1 MKGTLKIFILTFMFV
16 LAGTFSLFL
25 FSSNSLTGNIIE
37 NGGAEN
43 VENLEE
49 IIPPIILGT
58 EAMKDIE
65 RYVREMGMGNFSNSY
80 FEDSLIEAQIY
91 FDGEEYEKVLEIQD
105 DLKERIDLFYSVQD
119 NLILLKISIE
129 KYFEQGVDMED
140 ATRKLKIA
148 NNSFMEERYEEAEIL
163 IEDLKLII
171 EESRSEAT
179 VLSIVSS
186 SVKNFFVKNWYYIL
200 GALIVLFLIIRSVV
214 LINFRVR
221 LIKRIKKMRAEE
233 KALNRLLIRAQK
245 DRFKKGSISGLT
257 YNIRIRKY
265 KERVQEIKEVLPVL
279 EAKSKKKL
287 KKKKE
292 KLVKKKSS
300 KKSIK

>member
-1 MKGTLKIFILTFMFV
+1 
-16 LAGTFSLFL
+16 
-25 FSSNSLTGNIIE
+25 
-37 NGGAEN
+37 
-43 VENLEE
+43 
-49 IIPPIILGT
+49 
-58 EAMKDIE
+58 
-65 RYVREMGMGNFSNSY
+65 
-80 FEDSLIEAQIY
+80 
-91 FDGEEYEKVLEIQD
+91 
-105 DLKERIDLFYSVQD
+105 
-119 NLILLKISIE
+119 
-129 KYFEQGVDMED
+129 
-140 ATRKLKIA
+140 
-148 NNSFMEERYEEAEIL
+148 MEERYEEAEIL

-300 KKSIK
+300 KKSIKGRKN